1 MKQSRY
7 SKLFMIPVIAGAAL
21 LAFTLLTPQAFAQEN
36 ATGDEGLNKSL
47 LAVAAAIAIA
57 GGLIGTGNAEEYGD
71 VVILFNH
78 FFIEEVLN
86 FVFLIF

>member
-36 ATGDEGLNKSL
+36 TTGD
-47 LAVAAAIAIA
+47 A
-57 GGLIGTGNAEEYGD
+57 G
-71 VVILFNH
+71 
-78 FFIEEVLN
+78 
-86 FVFLIF
+86 